1 MSDRNQFG
9 QLART
14 LLRIPVP
21 WVFVLTYLVGVG
33 LETAFH
39 PGGFIRGYRLLSPV
53 GVTVF
58 ALGAGLSAWGWFTF
72 WRARTTRVPGEASA
86 ALVTWGPY
94 RLSRNPMYVGLS
106 VAYLGEAA
114 ILHQI
119 VPVFLLPLTMA
130 YLNRIVVPIEEERL
144 RAVFGTEYDRY
155 QTGVRRWL

>member
-39 PGGFIRGYRLLSPV
+39 PGGFIRGYRLLTPV
-53 GVTVF
+53 GFAVF
-58 ALGAGLSAWGWFTF
+58 ALGAGLAAWGWFIF
-72 WRARTTRVPGEASA
+72 RRARTTRVPGEASV

-106 VAYLGEAA
+106 FAYLGEAA

-119 VPVFLLPLTMA
+119 VPVVLLPLTMA
-130 YLNRIVVPIEEERL
+130 YLNRIVVPLEEERL
-144 RAVFGTEYDRY
+144 RAVFGTEYERY